1 MYEESFFKFPINYL
15 SFFIFQEGDNNK
27 WKNESFKILAGSK
40 MSLFEISN
48 ETHNHKNVGFITMD
62 LAKENSV

>member
-1 MYEESFFKFPINYL
+1 M
-15 SFFIFQEGDNNK
+15 
-27 WKNESFKILAGSK
+27 WKNESIKILAGSK
-40 MSLFEISN
+40 MSLLEISN